1 MKQKRDNEYAPTTAA
16 YAVVN
21 KRWSKK
27 RFSGYFSPD
36 GDRYDAPS
44 GLTRTAT
51 CWKSKDVSG
60 KMTLFNDREYG
71 GYRESHKAAMAHH
84 VSTTPLLNSRRFR
97 TFRERS
103 TKTTHLGVAGLYV
116 YFPKHGDLPLSKT
129 NRWKIFASPAGTRT
143 KNFAVPYNTFP
154 GHPVFDAKLL
164 EAAVYCE
171 KCRDEYFK
179 INAFIRIVG
188 KETE

>member
-1 MKQKRDNEYAPTTAA
+1 
-16 YAVVN
+16 
-21 KRWSKK
+21 
-27 RFSGYFSPD
+27 
-36 GDRYDAPS
+36 
-44 GLTRTAT
+44 
-51 CWKSKDVSG
+51 
-60 KMTLFNDREYG
+60 MTLFNDREYG